1 MAAVHTEP
9 QRETP
14 VVEEADVIVCGGG
27 PAGVSAAIAAARVG
41 AKTCLIEVQG
51 CLGGIWTAGLLSWII
66 DARGKPGFIQ
76 ELYRELER
84 RGAAASRPTRD
95 AKDTE
100 TFRDFACDPE
110 ALKGVLDD
118 LCSAAGVRVRFHT
131 RVVAAAI
138 KEGRLDL
145 ALTEST
151 SGREAWRA
159 KVFIDATGNGD
170 LADRAGCTWDY
181 GREDGH
187 AQPMSLIA
195 VLGGARFQEIRPFV
209 GGGWTPDSKKN
220 LLAEMKR
227 AGFEPSYHD
236 PVIFRVYDDL
246 FIMMSNHEY
255 RVSGLDADDVTRATL
270 NARKEVQMQVA
281 KLRALGNDIWND
293 LRLVATGAQI
303 GVREGRRIHGLYQVT
318 VDDLVKGAR
327 FDDAVCRVTFNIDV
341 HSPNPDKSK
350 GYDHGGKRAQP
361 YDIPYRA
368 LIAKDVRGLL
378 TAGRCISG
386 DFLAH
391 SSYRVTGNAVA
402 LGEAAG
408 VAAAVAAQSNR
419 LPQDVPWPEIAS
431 ALDKLRAQHPQAG

>member
-1 MAAVHTEP
+1 MAAVYVEP

-14 VVEEADVIVCGGG
+14 VVEEADVVVCGGG
-27 PAGVSAAIAAARVG
+27 PAGVSAAIAAARAG
-41 AKTCLIEVQG
+41 AKTRLIELHG
-51 CLGGIWTAGLLSWII
+51 CLGGIWTSGLLSWII

-76 ELYRELER
+76 DLYRELER
-84 RGAAASRPTRD
+84 RGAAASRPAQD
-95 AKDTE
+95 PKDVE

-110 ALKGVLDD
+110 SLKGVLDD
-118 LCSAAGVRVRFHT
+118 LCAAAGVLVRLHT
-131 RVVAAAI
+131 RVVGAAV
-138 KEGRLDL
+138 KDGKLDL
-145 ALTEST
+145 AITEST
-151 SGREAWRA
+151 SGREAWRG

-170 LADRAGCTWDY
+170 LADRAGCKWDY

-195 VLGGARFQEIRPFV
+195 VLAGARFGDIRTFV

-236 PVIFRVYDDL
+236 PVLFRVYDDL
-246 FIMMSNHEY
+246 FILMSNHEY
-255 RVSGLDADDVTRATL
+255 RVSGLNADDVTRATL
-270 NARKEVQMQVA
+270 DARKEVQMQVA
-281 KLRALGNDIWND
+281 KLRSLGNDRWND

-303 GVREGRRIHGLYQVT
+303 GIREGRRIHGLYRVT
-318 VDDLVKGAR
+318 VEDLVKGAR
-327 FDDAVCRVTFNIDV
+327 FDDAVCRVTFGIDV

-368 LIAKDVRGLL
+368 LIAQDVNGLL
-378 TAGRCISG
+378 MAGRCISG

-408 VAAAVAAQSNR
+408 VAAAVASISSR
-419 LPQDVPWPEIAS
+419 LPQEVPWPAIAE
-431 ALDKLRAQHPQAG
+431 ALGKLRATQPAGD

>member
-1 MAAVHTEP
+1 MAAVHLEP

-14 VVEEADVIVCGGG
+14 VVEEADVVVCGGG
-27 PAGVSAAIAAARVG
+27 PAGVTAAIAAARVG
-41 AKTCLIEVQG
+41 AKTRLLELHG

-95 AKDTE
+95 PKDVE

-118 LCSAAGVRVRFHT
+118 LTVAAGVRLRLHT
-131 RVVAAAI
+131 RVVAAAV
-138 KEGRLDL
+138 KDGRLDL
-145 ALTEST
+145 AITESS

-159 KVFIDATGNGD
+159 KVFVDATGNGD
-170 LADRAGCTWDY
+170 LADRAGCTWEY

-195 VLGGARFQEIRPFV
+195 VLAGVRFQDLRPFV

-246 FIMMSNHEY
+246 FILMSNHEY
-255 RVSGLDADDVTRATL
+255 RVSGLNADDVTRATID
-270 NARKEVQMQVA
+270 ARKEVQMQVA
-281 KLRALGNDIWND
+281 RLRALGNDVWND

-303 GVREGRRIHGLYQVT
+303 GIREGRRVRGLYRVT

-350 GYDHGGKRAQP
+350 GYDHGGQRAQP

-368 LIAKDVRGLL
+368 LIARDVNGLL

-408 VAAAVAAQSNR
+408 VAAAVAAKTDR
-419 LPQDVPWPEIAS
+419 LPQEVPWPEIAE
-431 ALDKLRAQHPQAG
+431 ALKKIRR